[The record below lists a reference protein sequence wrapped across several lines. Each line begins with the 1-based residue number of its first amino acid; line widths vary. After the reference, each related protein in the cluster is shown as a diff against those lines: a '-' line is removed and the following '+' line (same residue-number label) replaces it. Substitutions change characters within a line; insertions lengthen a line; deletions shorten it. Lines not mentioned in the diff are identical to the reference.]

1 MMKEL
6 FYAIDPY
13 FWHLVGIWILINM
26 VLEPWLDSSINN
38 RNYKRWNWRYW
49 AFWILAFVM
58 VTILGMLSILIVGA
72 INQW

>member
-13 FWHLVGIWILINM
+13 FWHLVGICILINM